1 MAGFRQI
8 LMILEVILNR
18 RSFLTSLV
26 GGIAFAGIGGAAM
39 AKSLVEAAPMPAE
52 PKAGE
57 IDPALKA
64 GLDETDAEF
73 TQYHRRYPRHHRRPP
88 PPPVHHRRP
97 RRVVR
102 NGRVYWVR

>member
-1 MAGFRQI
+1 MD
-8 LMILEVILNR
+8 R
-18 RSFLTSLV
+18 RSFITSLF
-26 GGIAFAGIGGAAM
+26 GGIAVAGIGGTAM
-39 AKSLVEAAPMPAE
+39 AKSLTEAAPKPVELA
-52 PKAGE
+52 AGE

-64 GLDETDAEF
+64 GLDQTDAEF
-73 TQYHRRYPRHHRRPP
+73 TQYHRRPYPRHHRRP

>member
-1 MAGFRQI
+1 M
-8 LMILEVILNR
+8 NR

-26 GGIAFAGIGGAAM
+26 GGLAVAGIGGTAM
-39 AKSLVEAAPMPAE
+39 AKNLVEAAPAPVE
-52 PKAGE
+52 PMTGE
-57 IDPALKA
+57 IDAALRA

-73 TQYHRRYPRHHRRPP
+73 TQYYHRRPRHYRRPP

-102 NGRVYWVR
+102 NGRVYYVR

>member
-1 MAGFRQI
+1 M
-8 LMILEVILNR
+8 
-18 RSFLTSLV
+18 TSLF
-26 GGIAFAGIGGAAM
+26 GGLAVAGIGGTAM
-39 AKSLVEAAPMPAE
+39 AKGLIEAAPAPVEPAS
-52 PKAGE
+52 GE
-57 IDPALKA
+57 IDQALKA

-73 TQYHRRYPRHHRRPP
+73 TQYYRRHPRAHRRPP